1 MEERTEEGH
10 RPLRVLVVDDNR
22 DAADSLALLVRVW
35 GHDVRVAYDGV
46 EGLRTARAFEPHCLL
61 LDVGLPK
68 LDGFRLAQ
76 NLREQAAK
84 SGAKLVALTAFSDK
98 ETVDRALEAGF
109 DYHFVKP
116 ADPDLIRRLLEMLQK
131 VLKLTEKTEAIAQQT
146 VELTKETKTLL
157 TDVKEEMKEV
167 KEDIKEVKE
176 ELREVKQDL
185 REVRNGGDPGA
196 KSS

>member
-1 MEERTEEGH
+1 M
-10 RPLRVLVVDDNR
+10 
-22 DAADSLALLVRVW
+22 AC
-35 GHDVRVAYDGV
+35 
-46 EGLRTARAFEPHCLL
+46 AFEPHCLL

-68 LDGFRLAQ
+68 LDGFRLAE
-76 NLREQAAK
+76 NLREQATK
-84 SGAKLVALTAFSDK
+84 RGAKLVALTAFSDK
-98 ETVDRALEAGF
+98 DTVDRALEAGF

-116 ADPDLIRRLLEMLQK
+116 ADPDLIRRLLVMLQK
-131 VLKLTEKTEAIAQQT
+131 VLKLTEKTEALAKET

-185 REVRNGGDPGA
+185 RDVRNGKDQGTQ
-196 KSS
+196 SS